1 MSVMNKSLGDIKAA
15 TASSAVG
22 FGLVLLT
29 IAGFIAGLWV
39 LIAVVR
45 VVMG

>member
-1 MSVMNKSLGDIKAA
+1 MSVMNKSLGDIKAV
-15 TASSAVG
+15 TTPSAVG

-29 IAGFIAGLWV
+29 LAGFIAGLWV